1 MKKPQNLDEILDQ
14 LANLDTD
21 KTNYDLHKIPFEEW
35 ADYENLH
42 LFVPEEVNKN
52 SVTDACLWLEDF
64 YGFKARGFKAYI
76 TSDHHDPDTT
86 WMPDKDAPSG
96 FYFVVADT
104 LDEDDLAEKIYSK
117 WQKENLAE
125 RPGYSKAD
133 AMTKASQILF
143 EKEFKKPNGTL

>member
-14 LANLDTD
+14 LINLDVD
-21 KTNYDLHKIPFEEW
+21 KNNFNLHEIPFEEW
-35 ADYENLH
+35 ADYEHLH

-64 YGFKARGFKAYI
+64 YGFKAREFNAYI
-76 TSDHHDPDTT
+76 TTDHHDPDTT
-86 WMPDKDAPSG
+86 WAPDPNAPSG
-96 FYFVVADT
+96 FYFVMADT
-104 LDEDDLAEKIYSK
+104 SDEDDLAERIYSN

-125 RPGYSKAD
+125 RPSYSKAD

-143 EKEFKKPNGTL
+143 EEKISEAE

>member
-21 KTNYDLHKIPFEEW
+21 KTNYDLLKIPFEDWPDFEH
-35 ADYENLH
+35 LH
-42 LFVPEEVNKN
+42 LHVPEGVNKN
-52 SVTDACLWLEDF
+52 SVTDACLWLEEF
-64 YGFKARGFKAYI
+64 YGFKERGFKAYI

-86 WMPDKDAPSG
+86 WAPDPNAPSG
-96 FYFVVADT
+96 FYFVMADT
-104 LDEDDLAEKIYSK
+104 SDEDDLAERIYSIS
-117 WQKENLAE
+117 QKQNLAE

-143 EKEFKKPNGTL
+143 EEKISEAE

>member
-1 MKKPQNLDEILDQ
+1 MKKSQNLDEILDQ

-21 KTNYDLHKIPFEEW
+21 KTNYNLLKIPFEDWPDFEH
-35 ADYENLH
+35 LH
-42 LFVPEEVNKN
+42 LHVPEGVNKN
-52 SVTDACLWLEDF
+52 SVTDACLWLEEF
-64 YGFKARGFKAYI
+64 YGFKERGFKAYI

-86 WMPDKDAPSG
+86 WAPDPNAPSG
-96 FYFVVADT
+96 FYFVMADT
-104 LDEDDLAEKIYSK
+104 SDEDDLAERIYSK

-143 EKEFKKPNGTL
+143 EVKISEAE